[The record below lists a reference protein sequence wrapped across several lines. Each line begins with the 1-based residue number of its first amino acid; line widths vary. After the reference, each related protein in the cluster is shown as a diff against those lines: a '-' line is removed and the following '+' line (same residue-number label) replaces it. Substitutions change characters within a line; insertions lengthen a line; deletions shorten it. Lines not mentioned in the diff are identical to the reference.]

1 MKKIVIILSVLLL
14 VGCGNKVSDK
24 MPSDACIDMKLEDIE
39 VFQEMYV
46 TDLVRDTNVK
56 IEDYK
61 LDTDTIGE
69 KDIEFYYT
77 YKGKKY
83 VYETTIQV
91 VDTVDPKIFGS
102 SSKTVKV
109 GYEGNLCNTVTYGDN
124 YDGQVE
130 CHVEGDYDF
139 NKVGKYNIEIVVTD
153 VSGNSTNY
161 KVTLNVV
168 DEIKSNN
175 NNNNNNNSGGVSTKL
190 QFSDAYK
197 KYKTDSTELGI
208 DVSEW
213 QGDIDYEKVKEAGA
227 TFVMMRI
234 GVKLDSGE
242 EPALDKQ
249 FLNNIKKA
257 EEAGLKVG
265 VYIYSKAL
273 SSEEAVDEAEWVL
286 EQLDGEDL
294 DLPIVFD
301 WEIWSNW
308 NSYHMSFHELNK
320 MAHLFIDTVEAKGYE
335 GMLYGSKFYLENF
348 WDTQDFEH
356 IWLAHYASSTSYEG
370 YKIWQFSNVGRIDG
384 IYGDVDLNV
393 MVVD

>member
-1 MKKIVIILSVLLL
+1 MKKIVIILSVLLV
-14 VGCGNKVSDK
+14 VGCSNKVSDEIPK
-24 MPSDACIDMKLEDIE
+24 GAFIDLKLDDIE
-39 VFQEMYV
+39 VFEEMYV
-46 TDLVRDTNVK
+46 TDLVHDTNVK

-61 LDTDTIGE
+61 LDTDVIGE
-69 KDIEFYYT
+69 KNIEFYYT
-77 YKGKKY
+77 YEGKKY
-83 VYETTIQV
+83 IYQTTIQV
-91 VDTVDPKIFGS
+91 VDTVEPKIFGS

-124 YDGQVE
+124 YDGQPE

-153 VSGNSTNY
+153 VSGNRANY

-175 NNNNNNNSGGVSTKL
+175 NSGGGSKL

-197 KYKTDSTELGI
+197 KYKTDHTELGI

-213 QGDIDYEKVKEAGA
+213 QGDVDYEKVKEAGA

-249 FLNNIKKA
+249 FLNNIKNAKK
-257 EEAGLKVG
+257 AGLKVG
-265 VYIYSKAL
+265 IYLYSKAL
-273 SSEEAVDEAEWVL
+273 SSEEAIEEAEWVI
-286 EQLDGEDL
+286 EQLDGETL

-320 MAHLFIDTVEAKGYE
+320 MAHSFIDAVEDKGYE

-348 WDTQDFEH
+348 WDDGNFEH
-356 IWLAHYASSTSYEG
+356 IWLAHYASSTSYDG
-370 YKIWQFSNVGRIDG
+370 YMMWQFSNVGRIDG

-393 MVVD
+393 MAVG